1 MHRKAV
7 RKIMIKARTWHGMAK
22 KLGIPPSI
30 LISEIERFNAD
41 ARRGEDPYFGR
52 GHQAYDRYYGD
63 PRITPNPNLAPL
75 DSPPFYALPLNP
87 GDIGSN
93 GGLVINQNGQV
104 FHADGELI
112 SGLYATGN
120 VTASVMGPSYPGAGA
135 TLGPALTFGYL
146 AALHAVGAR

>member
-1 MHRKAV
+1 
-7 RKIMIKARTWHGMAK
+7 MIAGNAGAPVDGQFGSAR
-22 KLGIPPSI
+22 
-30 LISEIERFNAD
+30 
-41 ARRGEDPYFGR
+41 
-52 GHQAYDRYYGD
+52 
-63 PRITPNPNLAPL
+63 
-75 DSPPFYALPLNP
+75 
-87 GDIGSN
+87 DIGSN